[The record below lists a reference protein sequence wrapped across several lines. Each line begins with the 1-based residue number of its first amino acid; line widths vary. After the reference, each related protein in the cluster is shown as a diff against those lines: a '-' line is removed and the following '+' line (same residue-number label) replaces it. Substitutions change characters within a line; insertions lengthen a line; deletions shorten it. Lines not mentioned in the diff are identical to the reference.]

1 MPRHGRAPR
10 RDIDPDTRYQS
21 KLVSKI
27 INCIMKD
34 GERAT
39 AERVVYGAMDLLEKR
54 GLSAINVIKT
64 AIENVKPVLE
74 VRPRR
79 VGGANYQV
87 PVEVRPERR
96 LALAIRWVLT
106 ATEARAERTFVERLA
121 GELGEAAA
129 GTGAAMKKRD
139 EVHKMAESNRA
150 FAHYRW

>member
-1 MPRHGRAPR
+1 MPRHGAAPR
-10 RDIDPDTRYQS
+10 REIEADTRFQS

-27 INCIMKD
+27 VNCVMRH
-34 GERAT
+34 GEKAT
-39 AERVVYGAMDLLEKR
+39 AERVVYGAMEVLEKK
-54 GLSAINVIKT
+54 GLSSINVLKT

-74 VRPRR
+74 VRARR

-96 LALAIRWVLT
+96 LALAIRWVM
-106 ATEARAERTFVERLA
+106 AAAEARTERSLVERLA

-129 GTGAAMKKRD
+129 GTGGAMKKR
-139 EVHKMAESNRA
+139 EEIHKMADANRA

>member
-10 RDIDPDTRYQS
+10 RDVDPDTRYQS

-27 INCIMKD
+27 VNCIMKD

-39 AERVVYGAMDLLEKR
+39 AEGVVYGAMDTLEKR
-54 GLSAINVIKT
+54 GLSAINVLKT

-74 VRPRR
+74 VRARR

-87 PVEVRPERR
+87 PIEVRPERR
-96 LALAIRWVLT
+96 LALAIRWILT
-106 ATEARAERTFVERLA
+106 ATEARTERSLIERLA

-139 EVHKMAESNRA
+139 EVHKMAEANRA

>member
-1 MPRHGRAPR
+1 MPRHGAAPR
-10 RDIDPDTRYQS
+10 REIEADTRFQS

-27 INCIMKD
+27 INCVMRH
-34 GERAT
+34 GEKAT
-39 AERVVYGAMDLLEKR
+39 AERVVYGAMEVLEKK
-54 GLSAINVIKT
+54 GLSSINVLKT

-74 VRPRR
+74 VRARR

-96 LALAIRWVLT
+96 LALAIRWVM
-106 ATEARAERTFVERLA
+106 AAAEARTERSLVERLA

-129 GTGAAMKKRD
+129 GTGGAMKKR
-139 EVHKMAESNRA
+139 EEIHKMADANRA